1 MKQRPNK
8 LDPFGER
15 LDAWAAEGRTLAQ
28 MREELRKDGVTVA
41 VSQIGEFLARR
52 RQAALEER
60 LFGMISNGARM
71 NSELDRAYEA
81 APAPEVERLIQVT
94 KTLIMS
100 LQVEGAANPDF
111 LKLANSM
118 QQTVLNYLTGVNR
131 ARIEERK
138 LELQESKYRDLVA
151 EKKRAIESE
160 LTRAKAGGGITE
172 ETIER
177 IEREL
182 KLL

>member
-15 LDAWAAEGRTLAQ
+15 LDAWASEGKTLAQ

-60 LFGMISNGARM
+60 LFGMIASGARM
-71 NSELDRAYEA
+71 NADLDAAYA
-81 APAPEVERLIQVT
+81 TNPAPEVERLIQVT

-131 ARIEERK
+131 AEIEKAKLALGERRVAVLERK
-138 LELQESKYRDLVA
+138 AAQADQAEGVARSEMSPEEKAVRMKEIFGLQ
-151 EKKRAIESE
+151 
-160 LTRAKAGGGITE
+160 
-172 ETIER
+172 
-177 IEREL
+177 
-182 KLL
+182 